1 MQPSVHQ
8 KVVRW
13 SCHQLEEKTNG
24 ERSPKLQTLQSALI
38 EPTYCHQF
46 EIQNKWDPESL
57 SRRRTVN
64 DHPSSKPALPCNVL
78 WLNCHP
84 QFAVKLTSCSVGS
97 VYFGLPLPQL
107 FRMEFSECT
116 MYNVHPRRSSRGY
129 FNWGTRKKEEEQKR
143 IAQQSG
149 ARGGEGEGPSRA
161 TSASGKVMPLGD
173 AHHW

>member
-1 MQPSVHQ
+1 MLEKQMEESTQTSASFSFGFCQSKQEQLQPGVHQ

-64 DHPSSKPALPCNVL
+64 DHPRSKPALPCNEL
-78 WLNCHP
+78 CLNCHP

-107 FRMEFSECT
+107 FQLEFSECT
-116 MYNVHPRRSSRGY
+116 MYNVHPRRRGY
-129 FNWGTRKKEEEQKR
+129 FNWGMRKKKR
-143 IAQQSG
+143 KQNG
-149 ARGGEGEGPSRA
+149 
-161 TSASGKVMPLGD
+161 
-173 AHHW
+173 